1 MPEFASLTAEMLAM
15 TSHNRFKWLDKHTIL
30 FEKLKQAFLNA
41 QPHKQL
47 VVNEETKTYDQLILS
62 IDFSST
68 AVAAVLGQIQGTTNS
83 KTLGFRHSGNLV
95 PWPRNVEHLSK
106 ARSAVYRRWLGVNV
120 NYEQRSVCHRPQF
133 RSGTRSPT

>member
-41 QPHKQL
+41 LPHKRL
-47 VVNEETKTYDQLILS
+47 VVNEETKAYDKLILS

-68 AVAAVLGQIQGTTNS
+68 AVTAVLGQIQDGREQFIGAASRKCLEYEKSYHSS
-83 KTLGFRHSGNLV
+83 KGEFLALV
-95 PWPRNVEHLSK
+95 FGIKKFETILH
-106 ARSAVYRRWLGVNV
+106 
-120 NYEQRSVCHRPQF
+120 H
-133 RSGTRSPT
+133 